1 MKLFTIVLLAAALF
15 PAAATTEEYVS
26 PNERVLWAYAG
37 ELFDLTRSFG
47 IVGEKTEEEVLA
59 LLPETFELLSRFNAD
74 LVFWNR
80 DLSERGILDNPG
92 SFYKTLRLLLESIS
106 EKVSTTIAVFLD
118 GQYER
123 GAHFIASLRRNSET
137 LTGYFRELGY

>member
-1 MKLFTIVLLAAALF
+1 MRFFALAFLVSVLS

-26 PNERVLWAYAG
+26 PNERVLWGYAG

-47 IVGEKTEEEVLA
+47 IVGEKTEEEILA

-74 LVFWNR
+74 LLFWSR
-80 DLSERGILDNPG
+80 DLTERGILDNPG
-92 SFYKTLRLLLESIS
+92 SFYQSLRLLLQSIS
-106 EKVSTTIAVFLD
+106 DKVSTTIAVFLD

-123 GAHFIASLRRNSET
+123 GAYFIASLRR
-137 LTGYFRELGY
+137 